1 MNTSKRSTIPFI
13 LIGLIIIHLMIPKIE
28 SISAYWTPILSK
40 VCSSNVSKNI
50 TQALFACDKLMDQQL
65 STIFDDCVRQ
75 VNPQIKTEKLGRPK
89 LCYYLKQGMQL
100 DQCKMARYQSEGIT
114 LPELVDREQDHT
126 WCLMKIAQ
134 PLGWERLCSDHP
146 TDITFIMAKQ
156 QAIQNCEHRFIEIT
170 TPIRDCYRHQV
181 QPNLHHQQQNTSQNR
196 NGNKMNRD
204 RYRPAACLS
213 FQYSRKIWK
222 CLAEKDDANQ
232 QSMHRNA
239 NLYISC
245 LRSIRPSSSSSQS
258 MMMMA

>member
-1 MNTSKRSTIPFI
+1 MISIVILQSTTTIT
-13 LIGLIIIHLMIPKIE
+13 MVE
-28 SISAYWTPILSK
+28 SISAYWTPILPK
-40 VCSSNVSKNI
+40 VCSPNISRNI

-65 STIFDDCVRQ
+65 SNIFDDCVRK
-75 VNPQIKTEKLGRPK
+75 VNPQIKSEKLSRPK

-100 DQCKMARYQSEGIT
+100 DQCKIARYQSEGIT

-134 PLGWERLCSDHP
+134 PLGWERLCSDRQD
-146 TDITFIMAKQ
+146 DIQFIMAKQ
-156 QAIQNCEHRFIEIT
+156 QAIQNCEHRFNEIT

-181 QPNLHHQQQNTSQNR
+181 QPYQQNHGGQSSSSSKTATNH
-196 NGNKMNRD
+196 NRD

-222 CLAEKDDANQ
+222 CLAEKDVKNQ
-232 QSMHRNA
+232 QSMHRTA

-245 LRSIRPSSSSSQS
+245 LRSIRSSSS
-258 MMMMA
+258 MMMA

>member
-1 MNTSKRSTIPFI
+1 MNIGKRRSTLFSFI
-13 LIGLIIIHLMIPKIE
+13 LIAFIIIPSTMIMEIE

-40 VCSSNVSKNI
+40 VCSQNVSRNI
-50 TQALFACDKLMDQQL
+50 TQALFACDKLMDRQL
-65 STIFDDCVRQ
+65 STIFDDCVRK
-75 VNPQIKTEKLGRPK
+75 VNPQIKSEKLPRPK

-134 PLGWERLCSDHP
+134 PLGWERLCSDQS

-181 QPNLHHQQQNTSQNR
+181 QPFLQNTPSNR
-196 NGNKMNRD
+196 NNGGSSKMNNNRD

-222 CLAEKDDANQ
+222 CLAEKDGTNQ

-245 LRSIRPSSSSSQS
+245 LRSIRPSPS
-258 MMMMA
+258 MMMA